1 VRCAVVLGAGGYTGQ
16 AFHVGALQALHEVAG
31 FDARLADVLVGT
43 SAGSI
48 VAAELAGGVS
58 AHDLAAEL
66 LGEELS
72 AEGQRLRTAMR
83 AEIAASSLMPDVP
96 SSGLRPLDPMV
107 LLHAARRPWRV
118 RPGALLSG
126 LLPRGRTGL
135 EPIARSIRYLHGTTW
150 PERDLRICAVRA
162 RNGRRV
168 VFGAPGA
175 PETDVGTAV
184 AASCAIPAWF
194 QPVTVDGQVYVDG
207 GMHSPTNADVL
218 LRDRPDLVV
227 VLSPMSAAPGA
238 GLRPDLGVRL
248 AMRQLLAR
256 EVRRLRSA
264 GSTVVVVQPTR
275 HDLEVMGFN
284 PLHGGRIDEVVTTV
298 AASVRARLSTRP
310 EVAQRLSPE
319 LRTAV

>member
-1 VRCAVVLGAGGYTGQ
+1 VLGAGGYTGQ
-16 AFHVGALQALHEVAG
+16 AFHVGALRALQEITE
-31 FDARLADVLVGT
+31 FDARNADVLVGT

-83 AEIAASSLMPDVP
+83 AEIAVPSLMPDVP
-96 SSGLRPLDPMV
+96 TTGLRPLDLRV

-118 RPGALLSG
+118 RPTALLSG
-126 LLPRGRTGL
+126 LLPRGRTEL

-150 PERDLRICAVRA
+150 PARDLRICAVRA

-168 VFGAPGA
+168 VFGATGA
-175 PETDVGTAV
+175 PTTDVGTAV

-194 QPVTVDGQVYVDG
+194 QPVSVEGQLYVDG
-207 GMHSPTNADVL
+207 GVHSPTNADVL

-227 VLSPMSAAPGA
+227 VLSPMSVAPGVGVRA
-238 GLRPDLGVRL
+238 DLGVRL
-248 AMRQLLAR
+248 AMRQLLGR
-256 EVRRLRSA
+256 EVRRLRAA
-264 GSTVVVVQPTR
+264 GSAVVVVQPTR
-275 HDLEVMGFN
+275 LDLEVMGLN
-284 PLHGGRIDEVVTTV
+284 PLHAGRIDEVVTTV
-298 AASVRARLSTRP
+298 AESVRARLLSRP
-310 EVAQRLSPE
+310 EDVQLLTPG
-319 LRTAV
+319 LRPAV

>member
-1 VRCAVVLGAGGYTGQ
+1 
-16 AFHVGALQALHEVAG
+16 
-31 FDARLADVLVGT
+31 
-43 SAGSI
+43 
-48 VAAELAGGVS
+48 VS

-83 AEIAASSLMPDVP
+83 HDIAVSSLMPDVP
-96 SSGLRPLDPMV
+96 ARGLRPLDPMV

-118 RPGALLSG
+118 RPGALVSG
-126 LLPRGRTGL
+126 LLPRGRTEL
-135 EPIARSIRYLHGTTW
+135 EPIARSIRYLHGSTW
-150 PERDLRICAVRA
+150 PDRDLRICAVRA

-194 QPVTVDGQVYVDG
+194 QPVTVDGRVYVDG
-207 GMHSPTNADVL
+207 GVHSHTNAGVV

-227 VLSPMSAAPGA
+227 VLSPMSVAPGA

-248 AMRQLLAR
+248 AMRQVLGR
-256 EVRRLRSA
+256 EVRRLRAA
-264 GSTVVVVQPTR
+264 GCTVVTLQPTR
-275 HDLEVMGFN
+275 TDLAVMGIN

-298 AASVRARLSTRP
+298 AASVRDRLRARP
-310 EVAQRLSPE
+310 EIAQLVSPG
-319 LRTAV
+319 LRAAG